1 MLFVTSRRSQLP
13 NLSKYIEETAKRSP
27 EGQAAQA
34 TGCMLSGIATAIVG
48 FMLARFMGP
57 VVAGTISLFVVL
69 PLLAT
74 LVAGWIKQ
82 LTKPRTEEEQRRH
95 EAHEA
100 ILFMNNALT
109 AGKLHRKLDPAAGL
123 LLEECARHWARVHD
137 ALSGT
142 FWEDK
147 DLPAHWKNVRDQ
159 SLTAANRA
167 MDDIIVMLKPVLA
180 SRNPQSSGQEFFSG
194 IMEAFFNVQT
204 EMPIEPLPAHFM
216 PARDIAQKLML
227 LADEV
232 ETTAQRVA
240 RDESFKEHYSSGSQ
254 IDVVLSEL
262 RAIREAESE
271 LEQDV
276 RGS

>member
-1 MLFVTSRRSQLP
+1 MP
-13 NLSKYIEETAKRSP
+13 NLSKYVAHTAQKSP

-34 TGCMLSGIATAIVG
+34 TGCMLSTIAAAVAWFALSRIVG
-48 FMLARFMGP
+48 ILFAGAVSML
-57 VVAGTISLFVVL
+57 ILL
-69 PLLAT
+69 PIFAA
-74 LVAGWIKQ
+74 LVSTWIKH
-82 LTKPRTEEEQRRH
+82 LTRPQTEEEERRV

-100 ILFMNNALT
+100 ILFMNNAVT
-109 AGKLHRKLDPAAGL
+109 AGRLHRKLDPAAAL
-123 LLEECARHWARVHD
+123 LLEECARHWARVHE

-147 DLPAHWKNVRDQ
+147 DLPAHWKNVREQ
-159 SLTAANRA
+159 SLSAANRA

-180 SRNPQSSGQEFFSG
+180 NRNPETSGQEFINS
-194 IMEAFFNVQT
+194 IMESFFNVQT
-204 EMPIEPLPAHFM
+204 QVPIEPLPAHFL

-232 ETTAQRVA
+232 ETTAQRAA
-240 RDESFKEHYSSGSQ
+240 RDASFNEHYSSGSQ

-262 RAIREAESE
+262 RAIREAETE

-276 RGS
+276 QGG